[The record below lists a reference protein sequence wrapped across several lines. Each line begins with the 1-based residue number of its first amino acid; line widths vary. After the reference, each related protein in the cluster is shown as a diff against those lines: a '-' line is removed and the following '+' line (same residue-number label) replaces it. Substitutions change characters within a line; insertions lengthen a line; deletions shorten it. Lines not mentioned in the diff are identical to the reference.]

1 MFFISE
7 SLCSGDSL
15 KAVALPEEDFM
26 DVAFD
31 HFGLGDRG
39 RTGHGRQ
46 LGFLGLQ
53 GVDGARARVLR
64 GLLRVVDAR
73 PVVLCNGGKRL
84 ILDDIEYDR

>member
-31 HFGLGDRG
+31 HFGLGIG
-39 RTGHGRQ
+39 ATPATGVSSGSWGCGMMVREPGSFEVCSVWSM
-46 LGFLGLQ
+46 LGPSSS
-53 GVDGARARVLR
+53 ATA
-64 GLLRVVDAR
+64 ASA
-73 PVVLCNGGKRL
+73 
-84 ILDDIEYDR
+84 